1 MLTLSS
7 IDNLLGLE
15 ILTIK
20 DLVSLFRNEFKDELI
35 KIFSNEPNLSEFQH
49 KLD

>member
-7 IDNLLGLE
+7 IDNILDYE
-15 ILTIK
+15 IFTIK
-20 DLVSLFRNEFKDELI
+20 DLINLIRNKFKNELI
-35 KIFSNEPNLSEFQH
+35 NIFSKEPNLSEFQH